1 MGLRVVVFGLL
12 LFPKLKNHKGG
23 WGDYRPISLV
33 GCLYKIVAKSL
44 ARRLQ
49 RVLHGV
55 VVGRQSSFL
64 GGRNLLHNALI
75 ANEVV
80 EEARRKKKKCLIFKV
95 DYEKTYDSVS

>member
-1 MGLRVVVFGLL
+1 M
-12 LFPKLKNHKGG
+12 
-23 WGDYRPISLV
+23 
-33 GCLYKIVAKSL
+33 AKSL
-44 ARRLQ
+44 VRRLQ

>member
-1 MGLRVVVFGLL
+1 MLMTLSVKVHVRSRRRLTIFS
-12 LFPKLKNHKGG
+12 KGG
-23 WGDYRPISLV
+23 LV
-33 GCLYKIVAKSL
+33 RRIVAKSL

-49 RVLHGV
+49 RILHGV